1 MVTEQNIQK
10 FSEQCKNI
18 FEQIGRDVIGQK
30 EVIEGA
36 VIAMIAGGNDS
47 GAIHISRGGVRTIAV
62 SVPCRY
68 IHSPSCVINKEDFEN
83 TLILTRELA
92 KRIHEL

>member
-1 MVTEQNIQK
+1 MVTEQNIQQ

-36 VIAMIAGGNDS
+36 VIAMIAGTEYCIKSLRMRSVPSSKAAVLTSDIPIYWKIG
-47 GAIHISRGGVRTIAV
+47 GGVPPI
-62 SVPCRY
+62 SQSIMNSKC
-68 IHSPSCVINKEDFEN
+68 
-83 TLILTRELA
+83 
-92 KRIHEL
+92 